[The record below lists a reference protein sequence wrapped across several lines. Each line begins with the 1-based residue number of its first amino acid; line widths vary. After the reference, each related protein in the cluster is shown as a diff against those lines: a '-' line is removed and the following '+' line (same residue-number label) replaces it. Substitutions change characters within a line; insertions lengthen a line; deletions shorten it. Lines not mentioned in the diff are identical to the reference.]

1 MLRNVGSVSEVNY
14 GIVENPWAGYAFFSN
29 AYRTFPRI
37 SYRLGHKTH
46 LKKQIKIIQSI
57 FLIKNKMKLEI
68 NNKSMWRITNIWKL
82 NNLLL
87 NNQ

>member
-14 GIVENPWAGYAFFSN
+14 GIVENPWAGYTFFSN

-46 LKKQIKIIQSI
+46 LKKLK
-57 FLIKNKMKLEI
+57 KL
-68 NNKSMWRITNIWKL
+68 K
-82 NNLLL
+82 
-87 NNQ
+87 